1 MKRDEDITREFR
13 GYFADCEPTADQLM
27 AARARLEAHISQA
40 PTREST
46 VRAGRVVVRGAT
58 RVRRFAWATLGALG
72 RAVQVAVPLVAGI
85 LVLVLLLPAGGN
97 DAFPPQ
103 CSSVY
108 NYQVPCTPWLAF
120 AAGAATAGIVGLAL
134 WLFRR
139 RWRQHK

>member
-1 MKRDEDITREFR
+1 MKRDEDITRELR
-13 GYFADCEPTADQLM
+13 GYFVDCEPTSDQLT

-46 VRAGRVVVRGAT
+46 VRSGGVVARGAT

-72 RAVQVAVPLVAGI
+72 PAVQVAVPFVTGI
-85 LVLVLLLPAGGN
+85 VVLVLLLPAGGD

-108 NYQVPCTPWLAF
+108 NYQVPCSPWLAF
-120 AAGAATAGIVGLAL
+120 AAGAATAGMVGLAL
-134 WLFRR
+134 WRLRR